1 MNESILSKVFWW
13 MCVGL
18 LVTFATGALLASNPM
33 MIVRLASSLGG
44 YGLVLIMVLEV
55 VLVIVLSARIHKM
68 NAMTA
73 KICFLLYA
81 FISGISF
88 SSVFLAY
95 DIGSV
100 IWVFLASS
108 LIFALFAFLG
118 NKTSVNLNKIG
129 TYFLMAL
136 LAVIVCTIINIFT
149 QSPTFDLII
158 SIVMI
163 IIFMGITAYDVQS
176 VKRLEGVMEDD
187 NLAILGALELY
198 LDYINL
204 FLQLLGL
211 FGNSKD

>member
-118 NKTSVNLNKIG
+118 NKTSVNLNRIG

>member
-136 LAVIVCTIINIFT
+136 LAAIVCTIINIFT

>member
-118 NKTSVNLNKIG
+118 NKTIVNLNRIG

>member
-13 MCVGL
+13 MCLGL
-18 LVTFATGALLASNPM
+18 LVTFATGALIATNPM

-44 YGLVLIMVLEV
+44 YGLVLVMVLEV

-100 IWVFLASS
+100 IWVFLASA

-118 NKTSVNLNKIG
+118 NKTSVNLNRMG

-136 LAVIVCTIINIFT
+136 LAIIVCTIINIFT

-163 IIFMGITAYDVQS
+163 VIFMGITAYDVQS

>member
-100 IWVFLASS
+100 IWVFLVSA

>member
-1 MNESILSKVFWW
+1 MNESILSKIFWW

>member
-55 VLVIVLSARIHKM
+55 VLVIVLSARIYKM

-118 NKTSVNLNKIG
+118 NKTSVNLNRIG

>member
-1 MNESILSKVFWW
+1 MNESILSKIFWW

-136 LAVIVCTIINIFT
+136 LAVIVCIIINIFT

>member
-18 LVTFATGALLASNPM
+18 LVTFATGALLATNPM

-100 IWVFLASS
+100 IWVFLASA

-118 NKTSVNLNKIG
+118 NKTSVNLNKMG